1 MELGN
6 FPLPLVFHGIS
17 GSHQPRPD
25 IDLPEFVAFEGGASA
40 IPSEFASPAHPVFDF
55 DDMSSSINSSHM
67 GTVSPNDLRMT
78 NDLMSHPGSAALTAL
93 TTPSTFDGS
102 PAFTDSWDGSP
113 LFAGNDMPETWPSLF
128 PDAQTNTPAQAPA
141 AQIEQSPVTQL
152 EDLEPV
158 ETSTQSR
165 KSSASKSPSGRHSSV
180 SGVNARR
187 RGKPLPP
194 ILVEDITDTVKV
206 KRAKNTLAARLS
218 RERKAKRMESLEQQ
232 IQELEAENEKLQA
245 ERDHWKAMALA
256 NGSAGAQ

>member
-1 MELGN
+1 MEL
-6 FPLPLVFHGIS
+6 
-17 GSHQPRPD
+17 D
-25 IDLPEFVAFEGGASA
+25 IDLEFVAFEGGASA

-67 GTVSPNDLRMT
+67 STVSPNDLRMT

-102 PAFTDSWDGSP
+102 PAFTDSWDESP
-113 LFAGNDMPETWPSLF
+113 LFAGHDIPENWTTLF

-141 AQIEQSPVTQL
+141 VQAPAAKIEQSPVTQL
-152 EDLEPV
+152 EDFESV